1 MSAAPSEAGLFA
13 SLRQLLL
20 TLAAI
25 GRTRLA
31 LLANEAEEE
40 KLRLVRML
48 VLALAALFLT
58 GLSLVLLVAFAT
70 VALWD
75 QRVLVLGLAAA
86 LVLGATVVVVLQLK
100 AAARRGA
107 GLFRSSLAEL
117 DADIQQLKQSLKGE
131 SGGPKAG

>member
-1 MSAAPSEAGLFA
+1 MSAAPSEEGLFA

-20 TLAAI
+20 TVAAI

-48 VLALAALFLT
+48 VLAIAALFLG

-75 QRVLVLGLAAA
+75 QRVLVLGVAAA
-86 LVLGATVVVVLQLK
+86 MVVGATLVVFLQLR
-100 AAARRGA
+100 AAVRRGS
-107 GLFRSSLAEL
+107 GLFRASLTEL
-117 DADIQQLKQSLKGE
+117 DADIQQLKQSLRGQH
-131 SGGPKAG
+131 GGSKAD